1 VRGLVQEA
9 TEKFQSLQRVF
20 QVLSDPQ
27 RRAVYDQ
34 TGSLADSEEL
44 AGKDFNTLYEYYRDL
59 YKKVRS
65 PRGPACNHRLM
76 WAVTCAVGSCM
87 CERGCDGGAG
97 WW

>member
-59 YKKVRS
+59 YKKVR
-65 PRGPACNHRLM
+65 PARTRMQPPAHVGCHVRCRLM
-76 WAVTCAVGSCM
+76 HV
-87 CERGCDGGAG
+87 
-97 WW
+97 

>member
-1 VRGLVQEA
+1 VQEA

-59 YKKVRS
+59 YKKVR
-65 PRGPACNHRLM
+65 PARTRIRPISSCRLSG
-76 WAVTCAVGSCM
+76 ALSAHVRV
-87 CERGCDGGAG
+87 CEG
-97 WW
+97 